1 MREKLINK
9 IKLGEKITTN
19 EMLEAFDRVGKTYFE
34 TLRDYTPPPFAPFSR
49 PITPLERKRMIRKQN
64 ELFGD
69 FEQTEKGA

>member
-9 IKLGEKITTN
+9 IRLGEKITTN

-34 TLRDYTPPPFAPFSR
+34 TLRDYTPPPFAPDAL
-49 PITPLERKRMIRKQN
+49 PITPLEQKRTTRKQN

-69 FEQTEKGA
+69 LEPF